1 MTVGEAASPG
11 KENAVMKKA
20 ARFLSN
26 LMFILRPAFRYGK
39 AYLVISTLSFV
50 VSTYLST
57 YAAIRLPSVVIN
69 SIMSVSA
76 GAASYG
82 ELLRSV
88 AGLSLIAL
96 LAALISLLANY
107 FRSILT
113 INLLSSIDIDI
124 AEQGS
129 VSDLK
134 NLDDPEFFNAYS
146 VVKQIFPSN
155 VMTVLSYVTSFFTAV
170 SQLAAAFAAITQ
182 VSPVI
187 LAVIAAGVVA
197 TFLTEAA
204 ASKKNAEL
212 GVRIAPHR
220 RYSSYLSRAIF
231 EKTSAMDIRVGGVK
245 KTLFARARA
254 EADTLTKKYA
264 RAQAKVQFW
273 NVLNF
278 LISQGVNFTM
288 IALIARDVIND
299 SRLLPGDYA
308 SLLAAS
314 QTLST
319 AIKQF
324 TSLFSILV
332 SAAHDAEQYRLFFEA
347 ENKIESSTGGAEPP
361 DGKLEVQLR
370 NMSFR
375 YPNAD
380 FCVKGVDIN
389 IAAGEKIA
397 IVGENG
403 AGKSTLAKLLL
414 RLYDIDG
421 GDILYNGKPARD
433 YDLRKMRSRIG
444 VAFQTPNV
452 FALTMRENI
461 CTYHAASDEKLTEIL
476 RELDLDRVLEKNS
489 ATLDSEVTREFDP
502 KGIVLSGGEAQ
513 KLAVARILTGDF
525 GLLVL
530 DEPSSALDPIAEYK
544 LMKTILGKANTTTTI
559 IVAHRLSTIRNA
571 DRIYV
576 ISNGEVAEAGTHD
589 ELMALGGKYAEM
601 FTLQAENYVA
611 E

>member
-1 MTVGEAASPG
+1 
-11 KENAVMKKA
+11 MKKA

-39 AYLVISTLSFV
+39 AYLVISILSSV

-88 AGLSLIAL
+88 AGLSLLAL
-96 LAALISLLANY
+96 LAHLIYLLGNY
-107 FRSILT
+107 FSSILQ
-113 INLLSSIDIDI
+113 INMLYSIDIDI

-129 VSDLK
+129 VSDLQ
-134 NLDDPEFFNAYS
+134 NLDNPEFFDAYS
-146 VVKQIFPSN
+146 IVKQSFMSS
-155 VMTVLSYVTSFFTAV
+155 VLSLFSSVTSLFIAV
-170 SQLAAAFAAITQ
+170 STLSAALAAITQ

-197 TFLTEAA
+197 TFLTDAA
-204 ASKKNAEL
+204 VSKKNIEL
-212 GVRIAPHR
+212 NAQIALHR
-220 RYSSYLSRAIF
+220 RYPGYLSRALF
-231 EKTSAMDIRVGGVK
+231 DKTSAMDIRVGNVK
-245 KTLFARARA
+245 KILFARARA
-254 EADTLTKKYA
+254 EVDTLNKKYA
-264 RAQAKVQFW
+264 RGDAKVRCR
-273 NVLNF
+273 NALNM

-288 IALIARDVIND
+288 IALIARDVIKD
-299 SRLLPGDYA
+299 SRLLAGDYA

-314 QTLST
+314 QALSDAIRTFTL
-319 AIKQF
+319 
-324 TSLFSILV
+324 LFSSLV
-332 SAAHDAEQYRLFFEA
+332 RESQQAEQYRLFFEA
-347 ENKIESSTGGAEPP
+347 ENKIDGGRGGAEPP
-361 DGKLEVQLR
+361 DGRLEVQLR

-421 GDILYNGKPARD
+421 GDILYNGKSARD
-433 YDLRKMRSRIG
+433 YDLRKMRNRIG

-461 CTYHAASDEKLTEIL
+461 STYHAASDEKLAEIL

-502 KGIVLSGGEAQ
+502 KGIILSGGEAQ

-530 DEPSSALDPIAEYK
+530 DEPSSALDPLAEYK

-601 FTLQAENYVA
+601 FSLQAENYVA